1 MRFLLFG
8 LVVFAAGGLLGA
20 ALIRPQFIE
29 QLWSEARGLKHRAQG
44 LAEARPTAPAP
55 LPEGEG
61 WARLLIGSAA
71 LPEGHAVEQAEAQAA
86 LEREALEQEQ
96 AGQAG
101 GQGTADLEL
110 LDAQG
115 YLQTSGYL
123 EESSGDLTASDSAS
137 QEELQQI
144 APVGNLPPI
153 TSPDPATPGY
163 AEHLVR
169 KGDTLT
175 SITAGYYGRR
185 DRALVEALARF
196 NRLENANGLE
206 LGQRLTL
213 PPLELLLG
221 R

>member
-29 QLWSEARGLKHRAQG
+29 QLWSEARGLKSRAQG
-44 LAEARPTAPAP
+44 LSDTRPTAPAP
-55 LPEGEG
+55 LPEGDG
-61 WARLLIGSAA
+61 WARLLVGSAA
-71 LPEGHAVEQAEAQAA
+71 LPEGHAVEQAETQAA
-86 LEREALEQEQ
+86 LEREALEQARAAQ
-96 AGQAG
+96 VAGESG
-101 GQGTADLEL
+101 GDLGDL
-110 LDAQG
+110 AAQG
-115 YLQTSGYL
+115 YLQEHGYAV
-123 EESSGDLTASDSAS
+123 ESLGDLTASDSAAP
-137 QEELQQI
+137 EELQQI

-153 TSPDPATPGY
+153 TSPDPSTPGY

-206 LGQRLTL
+206 LGQRLTM